1 MNPLHSPPLHRAKI
15 RHRQRSEQ
23 NPQLLS
29 RIRPR
34 PAKRLLLVPHGVPL
48 LITPFLEGA
57 KANSLPSARLPYF
70 LPATMSQDAHF
81 NSPAYLPPLAQL
93 LVLGEDEID
102 DEIDWEALGLGREHA
117 AELIRMAMDEALYYA
132 DSDSEAVWAPIY
144 AWRALGQ
151 LQVEEA
157 IAPLVTVLRRADR
170 EGGDD
175 WVSGELP
182 DILGAFGKPALEPL
196 AAFLEDA
203 ANGDYSRAGA
213 AAALSILGAKHPE
226 VRLECIERLS
236 RQLGAF
242 AAQSGELNGLILG
255 PMMDLQAVEA
265 LPVIREAFAA
275 GAVDEMIVGD
285 IEDVEIGFGLRLPRP
300 QREPSLESLLQER
313 PESSQKKAAKFQSA
327 AASAS
332 DRPARVTAGDGV
344 PFIADVKIG
353 RNDPCPCSSGKKFK
367 KCCGK

>member
-1 MNPLHSPPLHRAKI
+1 
-15 RHRQRSEQ
+15 
-23 NPQLLS
+23 
-29 RIRPR
+29 
-34 PAKRLLLVPHGVPL
+34 
-48 LITPFLEGA
+48 
-57 KANSLPSARLPYF
+57 
-70 LPATMSQDAHF
+70 MSQDAHF

-151 LQVEEA
+151 LQVVEA

-196 AAFLEDA
+196 AAFLEDVG
-203 ANGDYSRAGA
+203 NGDFSRAGA
-213 AAALSILGAKHPE
+213 AAALAILGAKHPE

-265 LPVIREAFAA
+265 LPLIREAFAA
-275 GAVDEMIVGD
+275 GAVDEMIAGD
-285 IEDVEIGFGLRLPRP
+285 IEDVEVEFGLRQPRP
-300 QREPSLESLLQER
+300 PREPSLESLIQESLASS
-313 PESSQKKAAKFQSA
+313 PKATKSQKA

-344 PFIADVKIG
+344 PFIADVKTG
-353 RNDPCPCSSGKKFK
+353 RNDPCPCKSGKKFK